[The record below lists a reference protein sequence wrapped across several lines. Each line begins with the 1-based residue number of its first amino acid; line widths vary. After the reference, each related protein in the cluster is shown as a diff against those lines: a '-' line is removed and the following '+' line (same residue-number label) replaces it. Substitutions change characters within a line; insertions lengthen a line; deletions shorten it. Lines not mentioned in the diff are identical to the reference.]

1 MSRPRH
7 HPQRVESFAPHDSSP
22 PGIHERRA
30 YRIHRPDGSVEEGAY
45 ERRFGSS
52 QALFGPAAPSHQL
65 GPGEESFGQLL
76 AGAIE
81 EAVCWLGRVILALLR
96 TAGVMLFLIVGWE
109 LSREAGGTGWPGLAV
124 VLIIIGIAGARRR
137 EDS

>member
-1 MSRPRH
+1 MSPRRQ
-7 HPQRVESFAPHDSSP
+7 HPQRVETFAPHDTST

-81 EAVCWLGRVILALLR
+81 EAVCWLGRVTLALLR
-96 TAGVMLFLIVGWE
+96 TAGVMVFLIIGWE
-109 LSREAGGTGWPGLAV
+109 LSRQAGGTGWPGLAV
-124 VLIIIGIAGARRR
+124 VLVIIGIAGARRR